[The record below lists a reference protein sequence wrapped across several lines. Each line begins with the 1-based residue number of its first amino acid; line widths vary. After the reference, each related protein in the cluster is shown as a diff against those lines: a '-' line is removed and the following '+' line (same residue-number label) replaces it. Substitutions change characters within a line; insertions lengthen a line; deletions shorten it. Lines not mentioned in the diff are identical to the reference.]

1 MTETRDSVDQMN
13 NSLQNIFLEGFER
26 LRGVMIA
33 TTNLQE
39 NMDSAFSRRFH
50 LKLELPQPSETE
62 RVQLWELHL
71 PPTIPRSRDLD
82 IEKLSRDYIL
92 TGGQIKIIIQN
103 AATEAAS
110 RQGTDQVLKQS
121 DLMKYCEL
129 EGTNTANQ
137 RTVPIGFA
145 VA

>member
-1 MTETRDSVDQMN
+1 
-13 NSLQNIFLEGFER
+13 
-26 LRGVMIA
+26 MIA

-50 LKLELPQPSETE
+50 LKLELPQPSEIE
-62 RVQLWELHL
+62 RVQLWQLHL
-71 PPTIPRSRDLD
+71 PPTIPRSMDLD
-82 IEKLSRDYIL
+82 IKMLSRDYVL

-110 RQGTDQVLKQS
+110 RRGKSQILKQS
-121 DLMKYCEL
+121 DLMKYCEI
-129 EGTNTANQ
+129 EIGTGAMKQGN
-137 RTVPIGFA
+137 PIGFA